1 MLLNRKL
8 KLNNMSLKIFIH
20 NLFEP
25 IYFFLSK
32 YYSKLTYINNYNNFK
47 REIKYKNVYIIG
59 AGPSL
64 DKFKIEKIQNSTFI
78 FINGSYEIHKKI
90 NNNNNIFFTTTDV
103 KRINDFIHKLPK
115 KIKCIVSTSKYRG
128 VIDLIISKNEILYF
142 HPKSSI
148 VLKKFN
154 FLSFFQG
161 KIPVFCPKVVALPI
175 KNIKNLLSKNIITN
189 PGSTSMLT
197 ILVIL
202 MNMSPKSISLI
213 GFDMGKVKE
222 DHYANLKF
230 YKNNKT
236 EFKNEDLVNTKII
249 LKKIFVY
256 LKRKKIKLKNY
267 STFDF

>member
-1 MLLNRKL
+1 
-8 KLNNMSLKIFIH
+8 MSLKIFIH

-32 YYSKLTYINNYNNFK
+32 YYSYLTYSHNYNDFK
-47 REIKYKNVYIIG
+47 KKIIHKNVYIIG

-64 DKFKIEKIQNSTFI
+64 NKFRINKIHNSSFI
-78 FINGSYEIHKKI
+78 FINGSYELHKKV
-90 NNNNNIFFTTTDV
+90 NKNNNIFFTTTDV

-128 VIDLIISKNEILYF
+128 VLDLITSKNKILYF

-148 VLKKFN
+148 VLKSFN
-154 FLSFFQG
+154 FWYFFRG
-161 KIPVFCPKVVALPI
+161 KIPVFCPKVLTLPI

-202 MNMSPKSISLI
+202 MNMNPKSINLV
-213 GFDMGKVKE
+213 GFDMGKIKE

-236 EFKNEDLVNTKII
+236 GFKNEDLKNTKII
-249 LKKIFVY
+249 LKKIFIN